1 MVVDVAGAALHT
13 LLVHVRFP
21 TPPPPPA
28 SVSGWRGCGCALH
41 HRSITTAH
49 REEDREKSERSQ
61 MCAASREKSDVEEDR
76 EKADVRCIAAP
87 SPQHR
92 VLVA

>member
-1 MVVDVAGAALHT
+1 MLHTYLDVAGAALHT

-21 TPPPPPA
+21 TPPPLPA

-41 HRSITTAH
+41 HRCITTAH
-49 REEDREKSERSQ
+49 REEDREKS
-61 MCAASREKSDVEEDR
+61 
-76 EKADVRCIAAP
+76 DVRCIAAP